1 MMYVPERKNKKEDYS
16 LSLNSYIEEKI
27 KKDIR
32 MELQERFKKEH
43 LVENGKLVEALKK
56 IKLSQINRFYSLLED
71 STSLS
76 NEDIRIFVEKQLDRA
91 MLAKEDDD
99 LKSAKDFYEYYQI
112 HFLEIGNNVSEKN
125 NMEHLIALEMIKDYV
140 KYYNGIKKIEETLVN
155 FKKKEEGN

>member
-1 MMYVPERKNKKEDYS
+1 M
-16 LSLNSYIEEKI
+16 NSYIEEKI

-91 MLAKEDDD
+91 
-99 LKSAKDFYEYYQI
+99 
-112 HFLEIGNNVSEKN
+112 
-125 NMEHLIALEMIKDYV
+125 
-140 KYYNGIKKIEETLVN
+140 
-155 FKKKEEGN
+155 